1 MPNKR
6 GEPTEKEIQ
15 NEIRRYLQIRGWY
28 VIRIQQG
35 MGAHKGLS
43 DLIAVKSGRV
53 VFAEIKTPRGRLSE
67 YQERFREEIA
77 AHGGEYAVLRS
88 VEDAMRL
95 DKYGVSVREV

>member
-43 DLIAVKSGRV
+43 DLIAVKGGRV

-67 YQERFREEIA
+67 YQREFERELA
-77 AHGGEYAVLRS
+77 AHGGEYVVLRS

-95 DKYGVSVREV
+95 DQYGVSVREV

>member
-43 DLIAVKSGRV
+43 DLIAVKDGRV

-67 YQERFREEIA
+67 YQREFERELA

-95 DKYGVSVREV
+95 DKYGVSVQEE

>member
-15 NEIRRYLQIRGWY
+15 NDIRRYLQLRGWY

-43 DLIAVKSGRV
+43 DLIAVKGGRV

-67 YQERFREEIA
+67 YQREFEREVA

>member
-1 MPNKR
+1 M
-6 GEPTEKEIQ
+6 
-15 NEIRRYLQIRGWY
+15 
-28 VIRIQQG
+28 IRIQQG

-43 DLIAVKSGRV
+43 DLIAVKGGRV

-67 YQERFREEIA
+67 YQREFERELA

-95 DKYGVSVREV
+95 DRYGVSVREV

>member
-15 NEIRRYLQIRGWY
+15 NDIRRYLQLRGWY

-43 DLIAVKSGRV
+43 DLIAVKDGRV

-67 YQERFREEIA
+67 YQREFEQALA

-95 DKYGVSVREV
+95 DRYGVSVREV

>member
-1 MPNKR
+1 MPNRR
-6 GEPTEKEIQ
+6 GEPTENEIQ
-15 NEIRRYLQIRGWY
+15 SAIREYLRMRGWY

-35 MGAHKGLS
+35 MGAHRGLS
-43 DLIAVKSGRV
+43 DLIAVKDGRV

-95 DKYGVSVREV
+95 EEGCEG

>member
-35 MGAHKGLS
+35 MGAHNELSALIEGKG
-43 DLIAVKSGRV
+43 GRV

-67 YQERFREEIA
+67 YQREFERELA